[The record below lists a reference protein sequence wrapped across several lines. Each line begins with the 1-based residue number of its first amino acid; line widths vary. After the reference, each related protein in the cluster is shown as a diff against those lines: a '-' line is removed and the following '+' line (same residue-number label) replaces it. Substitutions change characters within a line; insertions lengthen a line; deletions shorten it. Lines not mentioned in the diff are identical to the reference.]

1 MKSCCRPQ
9 PVTHIPMP
17 EAIEVYKAWRAKNA
31 ANLPTGIQL
40 GWRGDGEYARR
51 VLQLK
56 GGGCVIANMASGEVV
71 GEAAAE
77 ADGKPA
83 SLSPV
88 MRVGETTMF
97 LSADELELSVQQLN

>member
-1 MKSCCRPQ
+1 
-9 PVTHIPMP
+9 MP

-51 VLQLK
+51 VLQLN
-56 GGGCVIANMASGEVV
+56 GGGCVIVNMASGEVV

-77 ADGKPA
+77 AVSKPA

-88 MRVGETTMF
+88 IRVGEHQSYCLPTSYVLRTVSQAF
-97 LSADELELSVQQLN
+97 KL